1 MFKNGICPICGNN
14 TNFFSKT
21 LVKIS
26 NDYICQKCMRILNKA
41 NINIFNITKCSV
53 NDLIAKKDE
62 VTTGRG
68 FNSLKK
74 EQKLLQNEKNN
85 NIEDPDLA
93 LDVFNTL
100 SVGFSMGHKEQKKVD
115 KILNL
120 CHSRQDILNRV
131 IEICG
136 VPNTPKQRYI
146 YAMAY
151 GWSNKEYRKKAI
163 YYIKFYL
170 NNELYEDIY
179 LHHFRNINSTIEE
192 RKQEHIYDMQSMLID
207 LYIKEYDFNNA
218 LLLTEKNISL
228 IPTLPLAYRK
238 KAEILVKTNQIDEA
252 IIFLKEFK
260 KSKYYCKYK
269 DYSPSTWM
277 IDTIDELLNDC
288 ISKKQNNY
296 IYKPRKQTINY
307 ID

>member
-1 MFKNGICPICGNN
+1 
-14 TNFFSKT
+14 
-21 LVKIS
+21 
-26 NDYICQKCMRILNKA
+26 
-41 NINIFNITKCSV
+41 
-53 NDLIAKKDE
+53 
-62 VTTGRG
+62 
-68 FNSLKK
+68 
-74 EQKLLQNEKNN
+74 
-85 NIEDPDLA
+85 
-93 LDVFNTL
+93 
-100 SVGFSMGHKEQKKVD
+100 MGHKEQKKVD